1 MPTPLLKNRSPF
13 EVLFKCKPD
22 YKFLRTFGCAC
33 WPNLRP
39 YNSNKL
45 QSHSLQ
51 CLFLGYSPNHKRYK
65 CINLLT
71 KRFYISRD
79 VVFDENVFPLTL
91 MTNTISVQPHIPMQI
106 HGISNTLVTRPPTA
120 PAPIVVSSTHQAAS
134 GQQLPS
140 PLPDISTPTTAIQ
153 VSPPNTSTSPLS
165 PSTSQASTLSSPQIQ
180 QPPGSSHPMV
190 TRAKNNII
198 KLRQLTNGTV
208 RYPIPRALLIE
219 STTQDLEHTCCTSTM
234 KDPHWRHVMNVEFDA
249 LLKNQTLTLVTPAST
264 QNVIETES

>member
-1 MPTPLLKNRSPF
+1 
-13 EVLFKCKPD
+13 
-22 YKFLRTFGCAC
+22 
-33 WPNLRP
+33 
-39 YNSNKL
+39 
-45 QSHSLQ
+45 
-51 CLFLGYSPNHKRYK
+51 
-65 CINLLT
+65 
-71 KRFYISRD
+71 
-79 VVFDENVFPLTL
+79 